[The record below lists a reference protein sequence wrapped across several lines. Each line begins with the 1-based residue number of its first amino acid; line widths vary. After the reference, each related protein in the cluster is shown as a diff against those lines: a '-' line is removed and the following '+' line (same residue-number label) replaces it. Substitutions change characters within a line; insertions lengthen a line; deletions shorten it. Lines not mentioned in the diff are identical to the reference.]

1 MGGHGGL
8 NILPQKKWNVYNM
21 ENRNIVERDKRK
33 ERERVQKEKR
43 KEHKEQAGNRIQ
55 KLKQQR
61 RAASHT
67 PSRSVSESQSRSR
80 SRSQSQKKQ
89 GSSKVNAELR
99 EILEAKQHIN
109 LFKEEEQYLLQ
120 KENNQAKIEL
130 EKEFFKDKP
139 FDLSTKFL
147 GQYDQTKPWY
157 IQQRQ
162 DQKQTQLQQNVK
174 QQLKNFKEKKD
185 NYYQILDLSKK
196 YQEETLV
203 SQIDAKKEETIK
215 DKKEE
220 ENDPAYIKEMKK
232 KQKKYQKLGEQI
244 RELLGSD
251 DSEIEKIRQKQ
262 KQRERE
268 KLKKE
273 RLQREKVER
282 SREQKLL
289 SSIYEFK
296 QK

>member
-33 ERERVQKEKR
+33 ERERIQKEQR

-67 PSRSVSESQSRSR
+67 PSRSVSESHSRSR

-89 GSSKVNAELR
+89 GSSKINNELR

-147 GQYDQTKPWY
+147 GQYEQIKPWY

-162 DQKQTQLQQNVK
+162 DQHQTQLQQKVK
-174 QQLKNFKEKKD
+174 QQLQHFKEKQD

-196 YQEETLV
+196 YQEETLI
-203 SQIDAKKEETIK
+203 SQIETKKEEETIK
-215 DKKEE
+215 REEQQDSAAIKEE
-220 ENDPAYIKEMKK
+220 KRR
-232 KQKKYQKLGEQI
+232 QKKLQKLGQQLQ
-244 RELLGSD
+244 ELLGSD
-251 DSEIEKIRQKQ
+251 DSELEKKRQKS
-262 KQRERE
+262 KKNERE
-268 KLKKE
+268 KLRKE

-289 SSIYEFK
+289 STIYEFK